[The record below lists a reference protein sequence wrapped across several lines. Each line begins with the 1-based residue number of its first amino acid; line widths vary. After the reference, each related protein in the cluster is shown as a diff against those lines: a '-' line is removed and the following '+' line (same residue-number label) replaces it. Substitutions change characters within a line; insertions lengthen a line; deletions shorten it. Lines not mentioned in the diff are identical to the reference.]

1 MSDIPR
7 TGTQSI
13 EWNMNRLISF
23 VIVSSLLI
31 MANGCQKLPS
41 VKTDRQPDID
51 GPANE
56 VSVEIV
62 FSVASPLSAETRSL
76 PANAGDDAIDRIDI
90 YSFDEAGWT
99 AGHHTIKAE
108 DGDVL
113 DLDGISFT
121 DTGKAGSI
129 RTYLVLANLSDDTA
143 DYIGF
148 LDNIDINRYP
158 EGIVPWSAN
167 CRPGRLVMGGT
178 GRFEFGSDDVLDVQ
192 LYRYMSRFEIG
203 TVTADFDDPEYF
215 GKAIR
220 LVAIAFANSW
230 DFIRITQGDVTMYD
244 NDPRDLFGG
253 YVNFSSS
260 EAFGGIDR
268 GFSQPNTIN
277 INLHS
282 HYDGEYCPGDWGAD
296 GVLAQKFKYL
306 YNNNFKLEAHELN
319 LDCPESLKEVSQYS
333 FSTGTAKLCPSSA
346 DSPGQVTVDRVFYSL
361 PTYFAVKT
369 AQPCSWNGQDRTHK
383 MVIAVSIDGEI
394 YFYPIRLDCLQP
406 NTTYKI
412 RNISLRGK
420 PTLYSNF
427 YEWSLSTHSEN
438 TKEAGSVPAP
448 VKQKAFWK
456 VQDNVAETDN
466 LILY

>member
-1 MSDIPR
+1 MPDIRR
-7 TGTQSI
+7 TGIQSI
-13 EWNMNRLISF
+13 DRNMNRLISL
-23 VIVSSLLI
+23 VIVSSLLV
-31 MANGCQKLPS
+31 MPNGCQKLPS

-56 VSVEIV
+56 VSAEIV
-62 FSVASPLSAETRSL
+62 FSVASPLSTETRSL

-90 YSFDEAGWT
+90 YSFDETGWT
-99 AGHHTIKAE
+99 AGHHMIKAE

-121 DTGKAGSI
+121 DTGKTGST
-129 RTYLVLANLSDDTA
+129 RTYLVLANLSEDTA

-203 TVTADFDDPEYF
+203 TITADFDDPGYF
-215 GKAIR
+215 GKDIQ

-230 DFIRITQGDVTMYD
+230 NFIRITQGDVTMYD

-260 EAFGGIDR
+260 KAFGGIDR

-277 INLHS
+277 IDLHS

-319 LDCPESLKEVSQYS
+319 LDCPESLKEVSQHS
-333 FSTGTAKLCPSSA
+333 FSPGTAKLCPSSA
-346 DSPGQVTVDRVFYSL
+346 DSPGQVSVDRVFYSL
-361 PTYFAVKT
+361 PTFFAVKT
-369 AQPCSWNGQDRTHK
+369 VQPCSWEGQDRTHK
-383 MVIAVSIDGEI
+383 LVIAVSIDGEL
-394 YFYPIRLDCLQP
+394 YFYPVRLDYLQP

-427 YEWSLSTHSEN
+427 YEWGLSTHSKN
-438 TKEAGSVPAP
+438 TRETGSVPAP
-448 VKQKAFWK
+448 VEQKAFWR
-456 VQDNVAETDN
+456 VQGNVAETNN

>member
-1 MSDIPR
+1 MD
-7 TGTQSI
+7 
-13 EWNMNRLISF
+13 RLISF

-31 MANGCQKLPS
+31 LPNACQKLPS
-41 VKTDRQPDID
+41 APADRQPDT
-51 GPANE
+51 GSHAEE
-56 VSVEIV
+56 VSAEIV
-62 FSVASPLSAETRSL
+62 FSVASPLPAETRSL

-90 YSFDEAGWT
+90 YSFDETGWT

-129 RTYLVLANLSDDTA
+129 RTYLVLANLSEDTA

-178 GRFEFGSDDVLDVQ
+178 GRFEFGSDDVLEVR

-203 TVTADFDDPEYF
+203 TVTADFDDTGYF
-215 GKAIR
+215 GKDIR

-253 YVNFSSS
+253 YANFSSS
-260 EAFGGIDR
+260 GAFGGIDR
-268 GFSQPNTIN
+268 GFSQPNTID

-282 HYDGEYCPGDWGAD
+282 HYDGLRPVLSHLHLHRSGPYPAGNFCRRGDQLRRQAVYQVLHRRVHGGGGHRSGLPYFLRLHVQQLPGTGYHPDPCGH
-296 GVLAQKFKYL
+296 GLAVHRGDHL
-306 YNNNFKLEAHELN
+306 
-319 LDCPESLKEVSQYS
+319 QYA
-333 FSTGTAKLCPSSA
+333 GPGR
-346 DSPGQVTVDRVFYSL
+346 PGQGRRAYCKGALWLMTKNFFFALSGKNNHLNMIL
-361 PTYFAVKT
+361 P
-369 AQPCSWNGQDRTHK
+369 
-383 MVIAVSIDGEI
+383 
-394 YFYPIRLDCLQP
+394 
-406 NTTYKI
+406 
-412 RNISLRGK
+412 NIEFL
-420 PTLYSNF
+420 
-427 YEWSLSTHSEN
+427 
-438 TKEAGSVPAP
+438 
-448 VKQKAFWK
+448 
-456 VQDNVAETDN
+456 
-466 LILY
+466 